1 MEGIAARLIKLY
13 FCHMKKRTIW
23 TIAFIMGASFAVL
36 IYLQMHYFTQIVD
49 MRQKQFD
56 ENVKRAL
63 YQVAH
68 TLELKETQ
76 TTIEAEIA
84 ANVDENESKGV
95 LYATEADNDAL
106 PHDSLLS
113 MDTANYTPNLNIRL
127 GGAQSHLSIGEKV
140 RARFLRQKELL
151 NEVIY
156 STLYKPLDRPL
167 AKRINRNELD
177 YVLKTELQHNGI
189 DLKKMEYHFQVQT
202 IDGRDVLQC
211 QDYAESGNDA
221 VYRQEIFPNDP
232 PAQTGFIVV
241 RFSHVGSY
249 IYDSVKFVL
258 PSLVFTFVLL
268 AVFIYTI
275 YTIFR
280 QKRLSEI
287 KNDFINNMTHEFK
300 TPISSIS
307 LAAQMLADHNIPK
320 TPERFD
326 QLSGIIVDET
336 KRLRMQVEKVL
347 QMAMFDRDDIS
358 TFKFQE
364 IEAHSIIEEV
374 VSTFQLK
381 ADSMDGH
388 ISVQLEADDS
398 IIWGDPM
405 HFTNLIYNLLD
416 NGLKYRRPDTAVE
429 LTVSTANKGNDLVI
443 TVADNGI
450 GIRRDDLKRIFE
462 RFFRVSTG
470 NRHDVKG
477 VGIGLA
483 YVASVVKAHKG
494 TIHAESEFG
503 QGTRFIISIP
513 LLEE

>member
-1 MEGIAARLIKLY
+1 
-13 FCHMKKRTIW
+13 MKKRTIW
-23 TIAFIMGASFAVL
+23 TIAGIMGASFAVL
-36 IYLQMHYFTQIVD
+36 IYLQVHYFTQIVE

-76 TTIEAEIA
+76 STIEAEIA
-84 ANVDENESKGV
+84 ANESENEEQ
-95 LYATEADNDAL
+95 LRTEVHHPPVAQDT
-106 PHDSLLS
+106 LLT
-113 MDTANYTPNLNIRL
+113 MDTAVSSPDLNTRL
-127 GGAQSHLSIGEKV
+127 GGEAYSIGEKV
-140 RARFLRQKELL
+140 RERFLRQKGLL

-156 STLYKPLDRPL
+156 STLYKPLDKPL
-167 AKRINRNELD
+167 AERINRNELD
-177 YVLKTELQHNGI
+177 YALKTELQHNGI
-189 DLKKMEYHFQVQT
+189 DLKKMEYHFQVLT

-211 QDYAESGNDA
+211 QDYSENRNDA
-221 VYRQEIFPNDP
+221 VYRQEIFPNDLP
-232 PAQTGFIVV
+232 SQTGFIVV

-249 IYDSVKFVL
+249 IFDSVKFVF
-258 PSLVFTFVLL
+258 PSLIFTFVLL

-307 LAAQMLADHNIPK
+307 LAAQMLADKNLP
-320 TPERFD
+320 PSEERFD
-326 QLSGIIVDET
+326 HLSGIIVDET

-381 ADSMDGH
+381 AGSMDGH
-388 ISVQLEADDS
+388 IAVQLEAEDS

-416 NGLKYRRPDTAVE
+416 NGLKYRRPDTPVR
-429 LTVSTANKGNDLVI
+429 LVVSTANKGKNLLI

-450 GIRRDDLKRIFE
+450 GIRREDLKRIFE

-494 TIHAESEFG
+494 TIHAESEYG